1 MFKLK
6 LIIIIFLNFIF
17 TNNTIGEIK
26 INYKIGDEIITNID
40 ILNEKKYLIFLRP
53 NLVNL
58 PESEVLKI
66 TENSLVREIIKV
78 KEINRIFSNQD
89 DLKFID
95 DVKKNLF
102 RFKNVKNEKDFIK
115 LTNQNNIEYE
125 KIIKKIKYEA
135 LWNELIFKKYSSLIK
150 IDEDKLRLQILK
162 KIENNKR
169 FEYNLSELLF
179 DVDKDDN
186 LKNKYNVISNYISQN
201 DFKTA
206 ASRFSISNSS
216 NKGGE
221 IGWIKET
228 LLSNNLNIILNK
240 MNINEI
246 TKPIKYPNGYLIL
259 KINDKKEMK
268 QTINIEKELKERIK
282 FERNKQL
289 NQFSLLYYKKLK
301 QNTVI
306 DEY

>member
-58 PESEVLKI
+58 PENEVLKI

-135 LWNELIFKKYSSLIK
+135 LWNELIFKKYNSLIK
-150 IDEDKLRLQILK
+150 IDEDKLRQQILK

-179 DVDKDDN
+179 DIDKDDN
-186 LKNKYNVISNYISQN
+186 LKNKYNIISNYISQN

>member
-1 MFKLK
+1 M
-6 LIIIIFLNFIF
+6 
-17 TNNTIGEIK
+17 
-26 INYKIGDEIITNID
+26 
-40 ILNEKKYLIFLRP
+40 
-53 NLVNL
+53 
-58 PESEVLKI
+58 PENEVLKI

-95 DVKKNLF
+95 DVKKSF
-102 RFKNVKNEKDFIK
+102 WFKNVKNEKDFIK

-135 LWNELIFKKYSSLIK
+135 LWNELIFKKYNSLIK
-150 IDEDKLRLQILK
+150 IDEDKLRQQILK

-179 DVDKDDN
+179 DIDKDDN
-186 LKNKYNVISNYISQN
+186 LKNKYNIISNYISQN

-240 MNINEI
+240 MNINKI